1 MSGSLVSDPNNTP
14 EDLESLVAV
23 YLLDLRGQYE
33 AQLRALTTAQRAL
46 EEFRA
51 ADGPEKRIQTLS
63 VLRQQLQLLRA
74 ANATV
79 VDGLIEA
86 EREVALL
93 EAAKPQP

>member
-1 MSGSLVSDPNNTP
+1 LPDHETTP
-14 EDLESLVAV
+14 EDLESLLAV

-46 EEFRA
+46 EEHRA

-74 ANATV
+74 AT
-79 VDGLIEA
+79 
-86 EREVALL
+86 
-93 EAAKPQP
+93 AAVTD